1 MDMKTKVIALSILG
15 LVLLYFYLNDF
26 FLTVNIGD
34 TYYLIN
40 YFFVIVAIV
49 FLSLMVFVLR
59 KAIKK

>member
-1 MDMKTKVIALSILG
+1 MKTKLIALPIFS
-15 LVLLYFYLNDF
+15 LVLIYFYLNDF

-49 FLSLMVFVLR
+49 FLSLMGFVLR

>member
-1 MDMKTKVIALSILG
+1 MKTKVIALSILG